1 MNILIVDDETEYRV
15 LLGKYLE
22 GEGHTVFLA
31 DNGDDGLEKI
41 NDAAMDIIITDV
53 YMPVIDGLKF
63 HKIVRANPKHAH
75 IPFLFVSG
83 YDDEYTLETVRASN
97 LDGFVRKARPLNEMK
112 AWLQYLTLPLNKRPP
127 SPPSGVSKR
136 PTPDRPCRSTKK

>member
-1 MNILIVDDETEYRV
+1 MNILIVDDETEYRM

-31 DNGDDGLEKI
+31 DNGDDGLKKI

-63 HKIVRANPKHAH
+63 HKIVRANPKLAH

-83 YDDEYTLETVRASN
+83 YDDEYTLETVRSSN
-97 LDGFVRKARPLNEMK
+97 IDGFVRKARPLSEMK
-112 AWLQYLTLPLNKRPP
+112 SWLHYLTLPINKRPP
-127 SPPSGVSKR
+127 SPPGFTSIR
-136 PTPDRPCRSTKK
+136 PVTERPHRSPKK